1 MAITNNG
8 TQNSLP
14 SAKLPTG
21 YTVPTVTTFT
31 DWEYKRTLSL
41 SVLKA
46 TVENATVA
54 TTMTNIFDDA
64 TIGLDKQVI
73 DIIAADFLA
82 SATVTTY
89 ADLVAL
95 TTNIVDV
102 SSGDGTWMAD
112 TAVSYVATVVL
123 YVKAA

>member
-8 TQNSLP
+8 TRNSLP
-14 SAKLPTG
+14 AAKKPTG
-21 YTVPTVTTFT
+21 YTSPTITTFT
-31 DWEYKRTLSL
+31 DWEYVRTLSL

-46 TVENATVA
+46 GIENATAA

-64 TIGLDKQVI
+64 TIGLDKQVE

-82 SATVTTY
+82 TATVTTW
-89 ADLVAL
+89 AELTAL
-95 TTNIVDV
+95 TTNLADV
-102 SSGDGTWMAD
+102 TSGDGTWMKD
-112 TAVSYVATVVL
+112 TAASYVATVRV